1 MRWLFLLLVTVNIAI
16 LIWGVQREKGTSA
29 ELDSRYRNVGEIK
42 LLSRADIE
50 SLAAERISERDVFES
65 VAGSEETIG
74 KSENNSAIVPEVS
87 ETELTPQAVSDAE
100 TEEVA
105 VASAA
110 SPDEDD
116 ESLEAAVTPVPAV
129 AEITDDPLPVQF
141 DEPEP
146 VKEEAVVQ
154 QKLFCWTLGPIKQ
167 RPAALNILQ
176 AVEKKVF
183 SAALREAVE
192 KSITGYWV
200 VLPPYENAR
209 IANQVVEQ
217 LKSRDVV
224 DVQRFYKGELQ
235 NGVSLGVYNQR
246 YNAEKRRA
254 QIETKGFS
262 PEVLPRYNEVPAY
275 WVDYR
280 SENEADILN
289 DLPSGY
295 RDLAVT
301 RQECHI

>member
-1 MRWLFLLLVTVNIAI
+1 M
-16 LIWGVQREKGTSA
+16 
-29 ELDSRYRNVGEIK
+29 
-42 LLSRADIE
+42 
-50 SLAAERISERDVFES
+50 
-65 VAGSEETIG
+65 
-74 KSENNSAIVPEVS
+74 
-87 ETELTPQAVSDAE
+87 
-100 TEEVA
+100 
-105 VASAA
+105 
-110 SPDEDD
+110 
-116 ESLEAAVTPVPAV
+116 
-129 AEITDDPLPVQF
+129 
-141 DEPEP
+141 
-146 VKEEAVVQ
+146 
-154 QKLFCWTLGPIKQ
+154 
-167 RPAALNILQ
+167 
-176 AVEKKVF
+176 
-183 SAALREAVE
+183 
-192 KSITGYWV
+192 
-200 VLPPYENAR
+200 LPPYENAR

-301 RQECHI
+301 RQECDI